1 MVSYMSAA
9 AHCGQPYHP
18 AAATS
23 NHGTIFFDLVSHIAF
38 WQSLACAGSPYYPWH
53 QTPIQASLWLRV
65 LSTLYFCGLMVLGML
80 SVWRSWQNP
89 VKAPVKH
96 VCSNAHP
103 YTAPIM
109 LITLTTAGE
118 VCPATGS
125 SLSLV
130 SQTRNDVDP
139 NAAPSQPTPSH
150 SHASGPS
157 LITTLKPGSRFSAR
171 KITHACA
178 AAAAWHHGECCQCTL
193 PE

>member
-1 MVSYMSAA
+1 VVHRLACRAQQTATHVGMVSYMSAA

-23 NHGTIFFDLVSHIAF
+23 NHGTIFVDLVSHIAF

-103 YTAPIM
+103 YTAPVM
-109 LITLTTAGE
+109 LITLTTAGDWCALPLA
-118 VCPATGS
+118 VLFPSCHRRATMWIQMLHPVSQPPATHMRLG
-125 SLSLV
+125 
-130 SQTRNDVDP
+130 R
-139 NAAPSQPTPSH
+139 H
-150 SHASGPS
+150 
-157 LITTLKPGSRFSAR
+157 
-171 KITHACA
+171 
-178 AAAAWHHGECCQCTL
+178 
-193 PE
+193 